1 MPKKMMPNME
11 TYGGQ
16 NNPGY
21 KPPTGSAGSAARGEY
36 SHKSNPLSVP
46 RKGSQIYASGDMGRN
61 GDREKVLRMEK
72 EQEKNEK
79 LRGQGC

>member
-1 MPKKMMPNME
+1 MPKKMMANME

-21 KPPTGSAGSAARGEY
+21 KPPSGNAGSEARGDF
-36 SHKSNPLSVP
+36 SHKSNPRSVP
-46 RKGSQIYASGDMGRN
+46 KKGSQLAENAYGNA
-61 GDREKVLRMEK
+61 DRMKVMKLEK
-72 EQEKNEK
+72 EQSARES